1 MRVADLVSR
10 HASARPNEPALICGP
25 DRLSWRQLD
34 ERTDALAAKFASVA
48 SPGDRVVIVTAACH
62 RHWEVVFAASKA
74 ALVSVP
80 LNFRWTPSE
89 LADTI
94 AEVEPAVL
102 VVDHRLAS
110 GTGPDLLDLAPTPVI
125 LGFGGDDDRAEDYE
139 VALEAG
145 YDLPP
150 ANRGP
155 WPHNAIGFT
164 SGTTGRP
171 QGAVLA
177 QQHAFSSA
185 MWLAALF
192 GIRAEDCFLS
202 CMPMYVYRA
211 GSGGLAPIMMGAR
224 SVLCDFDVDTVLD
237 AIERERATHMI
248 LAPIMVDRL
257 LASPRIAG
265 VDLGSLRGVWVGGA
279 PSSANSI
286 ERLQELVGDI
296 VGSVYGGTEAT
307 AVASMRWP
315 LRADR
320 PELLSS
326 IGRAAPVNDVRLI
339 TGEGAVLGSGEPGE
353 IQVKGPTVMSGYWPD
368 VDGAG
373 LIDGWYATGD
383 IAIQDD
389 EGYLYLVDRRADV
402 INSGGLNVYSVE
414 VERVLLAHPQVAECA
429 IVGAPDAELGEMV
442 TAIVVP
448 SEGDMDIDVLSAHC
462 RAGLAGYKCPRQ
474 WLVRASLARNAM
486 GKTDKRRLRDE
497 LWADSETNL
506 GGARLSADQLRTGT
520 SPDG

>member
-1 MRVADLVSR
+1 MRVADVVSR
-10 HASARPNEPALICGP
+10 HGCARPSDPALVCGP
-25 DRLSWRQLD
+25 DRFSWRQLD
-34 ERTDALAAKFASVA
+34 DRTNALAAKFASV
-48 SPGDRVVIVTAACH
+48 SVPGDRVVIVTAACH

-74 ALVSVP
+74 ALISVP
-80 LNFRWTPSE
+80 LNFRWTPLE

-102 VVDHRLAS
+102 VLDHRLAP
-110 GTGPDLLDLAPTPVI
+110 GTGPDLLDLVPSPVL
-125 LGFGGDDDRAEDYE
+125 LGFGGHHDQAEDYE

-150 ANRGP
+150 ADRGA
-155 WPHNAIGFT
+155 WPYNAIGFT

-171 QGAVLA
+171 RGAVLA

-192 GIRAEDCFLS
+192 GIRSEDCFLS
-202 CMPMYVYRA
+202 CMPMYAYRA
-211 GSGGLAPIMMGAR
+211 GSGGLAPMMMGAR
-224 SVLCDFDVDTVLD
+224 SVLCDFDEDTVLS
-237 AIERERATHMI
+237 AIEQERATHMI
-248 LAPIMVDRL
+248 LAPMMVDRI
-257 LASPRIAG
+257 LASPRIDG

-315 LRADR
+315 VREDR

-326 IGRAAPVNDVRLI
+326 IGRAAPVNDVRLT
-339 TGEGAVLGSGEPGE
+339 TGGGVELGSGEPGE

-368 VDGAG
+368 IDGTG
-373 LIDGWYATGD
+373 LVDGWYATGD

-448 SEGDMDIDVLSAHC
+448 SGGDMDVEALSAHC

-474 WLVRASLARNAM
+474 WLTRTSLARNAM

-497 LWADSETNL
+497 LWADRETSL
-506 GGARLSADQLRTGT
+506 GGARPTRGQRRLGT
-520 SPDG
+520 APDG